1 MEGGLEAHKP
11 MLSIVIPAYNE
22 EEIITNTLLEIH
34 NEMNSHFPSG
44 FEIIVID
51 DGSTDDT
58 FNKATE
64 IAQRL
69 PNIRVFRLPK
79 NSGKGIAL
87 LQGFRAAKGDV
98 LISIDADLEFHPKN
112 IRTYFKY
119 METLNADVVIS
130 SKRHPLSKIKY
141 PVFRRI
147 ASFYYNMFVRVLFG
161 LDLHD
166 TQAGFK
172 LVRRNVFETI
182 HKRLC
187 VKRFAFDLE
196 FLVAARQYGF
206 KIVEAP
212 INLQFK
218 RFSNRIGV
226 RNIFRIFQDTC
237 AIFYRLYLKKHYID
251 IPSYGLVLLLKSFFP
266 QTAKR
271 LRREVVTLFNSGLI
285 PLKTDQ
291 YTAKLV
297 EAIYERA
304 TLHPP
309 MVSVII
315 PTENNSNLL
324 QDCLESLQ
332 KLDYPENLLEIL
344 VITDL
349 NGDMDDPNGNGIVS
363 SSTLKYPVSVFQMD
377 GTPSSK
383 RNYGI
388 RMAKGSIIA
397 FTDCDCIV
405 PSQWISKAVK
415 HFTDPSVAAVGGPN
429 LTHPKN
435 NWRQRCSGNILSS
448 KLGTGP
454 MRARYTPVGETRTSS
469 GLELILCNMCVRKSI
484 LEMLQGFN
492 EQLFPNEENE
502 FLYRIRKHDW
512 TNNLK
517 IIYDP
522 TLHVYHHRRPLILQH
537 CQQIFNYG
545 VGRGKMMQL
554 HPSTVFSWTPLL
566 VVFAFLAISFPF
578 LLTNRLITLLCSWW
592 PYIPFCPQIMRFL
605 STLFILYFAGT
616 IAYGV
621 KWAVQQKRI
630 QLLFTTPIALFLT
643 HFAYGCGVMKGLLS
657 QKIKENAYVE

>member
-1 MEGGLEAHKP
+1 MEGWLETHKS

-22 EEIITNTLLEIH
+22 EEIITNNLLETY
-34 NEMNSHFPSG
+34 NVLNSYCPSD

-64 IAQRL
+64 IAQKL

-79 NSGKGIAL
+79 NSGKGNAL
-87 LQGFRAAKGDV
+87 LQGFRAAKGDILV
-98 LISIDADLEFHPKN
+98 FIDADLEFHPKN
-112 IRTYFKY
+112 IGTYLRY

-130 SKRHPLSKIKY
+130 SKRHPLSKVKY
-141 PVFRRI
+141 PICRRI
-147 ASFYYNMFVRVLFG
+147 ASCYYNMFVRVLFG
-161 LDLHD
+161 LEFHD

-172 LVRRNVFETI
+172 LIKRNVFETI
-182 HKRLC
+182 HKKLC

-212 INLQFK
+212 INLEFM

-226 RNIFRIFQDTC
+226 RSIFRIFQDTC

-251 IPSYGLVLLLKSFFP
+251 IPSFGFGLLLKSFLP

-271 LRREVVTLFNSGLI
+271 LRREAVTPFNSGLI
-285 PLKTDQ
+285 PLKTAQ
-291 YTAKLV
+291 YTAKPV

-377 GTPSSK
+377 GTPGSK

-415 HFTDPSVAAVGGPN
+415 HFTDPYVAVVGGTN
-429 LTHPKN
+429 FTHPKN
-435 NWRQRCSGNILSS
+435 NWRQRCSGNILAS

-484 LEMLQGFN
+484 LEMFQGFN

-502 FLYRIRKHDW
+502 FLHRIRTHDG

-522 TLHVYHHRRPLILQH
+522 TLYVYHHRRPLVLQH
-537 CQQIFNYG
+537 CKQTFKYG
-545 VGRGKMMQL
+545 FGRGKMMRI
-554 HPSTVFSWTPLL
+554 HPSTVFSLSPLVL
-566 VVFAFLAISFPF
+566 VFAFLAIAFPV
-578 LLTNRLITLLCSWW
+578 LLINQLITLVCSWW
-592 PYIPFCPQIMRFL
+592 PCIPFCPQIMRFL
-605 STLFILYFAGT
+605 SPLFILYFAGT
-616 IAYGV
+616 IAYGI
-621 KWAVQQKRI
+621 KWAVQQRHI
-630 QLLFTTPIALFLT
+630 QLLFMTPIALFLT
-643 HFAYGCGVMKGLLS
+643 HFAYGCGMVKGLLS
-657 QKIKENAYVE
+657 QKNKRECQR